1 MRASSPSRVVRQERP
16 PSRFEGFCQPE
27 AQKKQSRVLRGRAAR
42 IVPGSTRNPST
53 QKRMKNQCARESDL
67 PVPVLE
73 LPNPEPVPKPE
84 LWLVCPNP
92 VPPPPKKD
100 MMPLGVE
107 GLFLHEE
114 NLTTDGG
121 NVEDEIDV
129 ATKAN
134 GWWRVVREEEEEEE
148 READA
153 PEK

>member
-1 MRASSPSRVVRQERP
+1 M
-16 PSRFEGFCQPE
+16 
-27 AQKKQSRVLRGRAAR
+27 
-42 IVPGSTRNPST
+42 
-53 QKRMKNQCARESDL
+53 
-67 PVPVLE
+67 PVLE

-100 MMPLGVE
+100 MVSLGIE

-134 GWWRVVREEEEEEE
+134 GSWRVVREEEEEEE